1 MQFLKKF
8 FFNKNKN
15 YEKDREMEEEKIQQ
29 LPLDEIFVINFK
41 KNGGKFFYPEDMDE
55 LTRELKAILEISG
68 ENDYQILERAYL
80 HFLNKIEVPVKEY
93 IDNKGILIGGCE
105 YLIADDGAIMTTS
118 KQLKHYRNDKLPQ
131 KRVIIATSNQ
141 IVKDKRHALEEI
153 NKKYEEYPTN
163 IQTISHF
170 KEDENDL
177 NGNNWI
183 ETYLFLI
190 EK

>member
-8 FFNKNKN
+8 FSNKNKN
-15 YEKDREMEEEKIQQ
+15 YDRDQELEDLKMEK
-29 LPLDEIFVINFK
+29 LPLDEVFVINFK

-55 LTRELKAILEISG
+55 LKKELSAILEINN
-68 ENDYQILERAYL
+68 EKNYQTIERAYY
-80 HFLNKIEVPVKEY
+80 HFLKKMNIPAKEY
-93 IDNKGILIGGCE
+93 KDDSGILIGGCE

-118 KQLKHYRNDKLPQ
+118 KQLKHYRNNNLPK

-141 IVKDKRHALEEI
+141 IVKDKRQALEEI
-153 NKKYEEYPTN
+153 NKKYDDYPTN

-170 KEDENDL
+170 KESENDL
-177 NGNNWI
+177 NGNTWL